1 MSAPPF
7 HDRDGFIW
15 MNGEMVAWRA
25 AQVHVLTHALH
36 YGGSVFEGE
45 RAYGGRVFKGREHTA
60 RLQRSAMMMG
70 YALPFS
76 GDEIEAAKDALIR
89 KMGFSDCYIRAIA
102 WRGSDMMG
110 VAAQANR
117 IHLAI
122 AMWEWGD
129 YFKTK
134 REGIRLAMAR
144 WRRPSPDTA
153 PCTAKA
159 SGLYM
164 ICTMSKHQAEN
175 EGYADA
181 LMLDYRGQ
189 VAEATGANVF
199 FVKDGTLLTP
209 TPDCFLDGIT
219 RRTVIA
225 LAKARGIPVVERAI
239 FPPELYLFDEC
250 FLAGTAAEITPVAEI
265 AGIRYQTGPMTF
277 PLMDDFAR
285 LVRAP
290 AAAISAA

>member
-1 MSAPPF
+1 MSAQPF
-7 HDRDGFIW
+7 HDRDGYIW

-45 RAYGGRVFKGREHTA
+45 RAYGGRVFKGAEHTA
-60 RLQRSAMMMG
+60 RLQRSAAMMG
-70 YALPFS
+70 YRLPFS
-76 GDEIEAAKDALIR
+76 DAAIEAAKEDLIR
-89 KMGFSDCYIRAIA
+89 KMGFSDCYVRAIA

-110 VAAQANR
+110 VAAQSNR

-122 AMWEWGD
+122 AAWEWGD
-129 YFKTK
+129 YFKSK

-153 PCTAKA
+153 PCAAKA

-175 EGYADA
+175 EGFSDA

-199 FVKDGTLLTP
+199 FVRDGTLITP

-219 RRTVIA
+219 RRTVIG
-225 LAKARGIPVVERAI
+225 LARARGIPVVERAI
-239 FPPELYLFDEC
+239 FPPELYQFDEC

-265 AGIRYQTGPMTF
+265 AGIHYRTGAVTF

-285 LVRAP
+285 LVRMP
-290 AAAISAA
+290 AAAVSPA